1 MPRRLRLG
9 MVGGGQGAFIGAVHR
24 IASRIDDRYEL
35 VAGCLSSSADKALLS
50 AKEIGIDSNRS
61 YPDFKTMAESEASR
75 EDGIQ
80 VVSIVTPNHMH
91 ALPAI
96 EFIKKG
102 IHVICDKPMTATME
116 DARELHNVVKNSNA
130 HFFLTHN
137 YSGYPVVREM
147 RRLVK
152 EGAIGDVRVVK
163 GSYLQGWLTK
173 KEEDNGLKQAEWR
186 TDPSRSGVAG
196 AVGDIGSHTMHLLE
210 FVTGLKLESV
220 AADLSIF
227 VKGRKLDD
235 DASILIRMN
244 NNVKGSLWISQVA
257 VGEENNFK
265 ISIYGEKGSLHWA
278 QENPNYA
285 TLSSHG
291 ELDKIITRGG
301 PIHKESSMAKVRIPP
316 GHPEG
321 YLEGFAQIYTD
332 AADIIQGSEKV
343 SQLLDILPNVDDG
356 LHIMKFINASVQSSN
371 SNSKWVNVE

>member
-1 MPRRLRLG
+1 MTRLKLG
-9 MVGGGQGAFIGAVHR
+9 MIGGGQGAFIGAVHR

-35 VAGCLSSSADKALLS
+35 IAGCLSSTEDKALAS
-50 AKEIGIDSNRS
+50 AKEIGIAPDRS
-61 YPDFKTMAESEASR
+61 YSDFTTMAKAEALR
-75 EDGIQ
+75 EDGIE

-91 ALPAI
+91 AQPAI
-96 EFIKKG
+96 EFLKKG
-102 IHVICDKPMTATME
+102 IHVICDKPMTATLDE
-116 DARELHNVVKNSNA
+116 AQELYNIVKNSEA

-152 EGAIGDVRVVK
+152 EGSIGKIRVVK
-163 GSYLQGWLTK
+163 GSYLQGWLAR

-210 FVTGLKLESV
+210 FVTNHKLESL

-227 VKGRKLDD
+227 VPGRRLDD

-244 NNVKGSLWISQVA
+244 NNVRGSLWISQVA

-265 ISIYGEKGSLHWA
+265 ISIYGEKGALHWA

-285 TLSSHG
+285 TLSTHG

-301 PIHKESSMAKVRIPP
+301 PIHKDSSMANVRIPP

-332 AADIIQGSEKV
+332 VADVIQESDKAA
-343 SQLLDILPNVDDG
+343 QLLDVLPNADDG

-371 SNSKWVNVE
+371 NNSEWVKIN

>member
-1 MPRRLRLG
+1 MTRLKLG
-9 MVGGGQGAFIGAVHR
+9 MIGGGQGAFIGAVHR
-24 IASRIDDRYEL
+24 IASRIDNRYEL
-35 VAGCLSSSADKALLS
+35 IAGCLSSTEDKALAS
-50 AKEIGIDSNRS
+50 AKEIGIAPDRS
-61 YPDFKTMAESEASR
+61 YSDFTTMAKAEALR
-75 EDGIQ
+75 EDGIE

-91 ALPAI
+91 AQPAI
-96 EFIKKG
+96 EFLKKG
-102 IHVICDKPMTATME
+102 IHVICDKPMTATLDE
-116 DARELHNVVKNSNA
+116 AQELYNIVKNSKV

-152 EGAIGDVRVVK
+152 EGSIGKIRVVK
-163 GSYLQGWLTK
+163 GSYLQGWLAK

-210 FVTGLKLESV
+210 FVTNHKLESL

-227 VKGRKLDD
+227 APGRRLDD

-244 NNVKGSLWISQVA
+244 NNVRGSLWISQVA

-265 ISIYGEKGSLHWA
+265 ISIYGEKGALHWA

-285 TLSSHG
+285 TLSTHG

-301 PIHKESSMAKVRIPP
+301 PIHKDSSMANVRIPP

-332 AADIIQGSEKV
+332 VADVIQESDKAT
-343 SQLLDILPNVDDG
+343 QLLDVLPNADDG

-371 SNSKWVNVE
+371 NNSEWVKIN

>member
-1 MPRRLRLG
+1 MTRLKLG
-9 MVGGGQGAFIGAVHR
+9 MIGGGQGAFIGAVHR
-24 IASRIDDRYEL
+24 IASRIDNRYEL
-35 VAGCLSSSADKALLS
+35 IAGCLSSTEDKALAS
-50 AKEIGIDSNRS
+50 AKEIGIASDRS
-61 YPDFKTMAESEASR
+61 YSDFTTMAKAEASR
-75 EDGIQ
+75 EDGIE

-91 ALPAI
+91 AQPAI
-96 EFIKKG
+96 EFLKKG
-102 IHVICDKPMTATME
+102 IHVICDKPMTATLDE
-116 DARELHNVVKNSNA
+116 AQELYNIVKNSKA

-152 EGAIGDVRVVK
+152 EGSIGKIRVVK
-163 GSYLQGWLTK
+163 GSYLQGWLAK

-210 FVTGLKLESV
+210 FVTNHKLESL

-227 VKGRKLDD
+227 VSGRRLDD

-244 NNVKGSLWISQVA
+244 NNVRGSLWISQVA

-265 ISIYGEKGSLHWA
+265 ISIYGEKGALHWA

-285 TLSSHG
+285 TLSTHG

-301 PIHKESSMAKVRIPP
+301 PIHKDSSMANVRIPP

-332 AADIIQGSEKV
+332 VADVIQESDKAA
-343 SQLLDILPNVDDG
+343 QLLDVLPNADDG

-371 SNSKWVNVE
+371 NNSEWVKIN

>member
-1 MPRRLRLG
+1 MTRLKLG
-9 MVGGGQGAFIGAVHR
+9 MIGGGQGAFIGAVHR

-35 VAGCLSSSADKALLS
+35 IAGCLSSTEDKALAS
-50 AKEIGIDSNRS
+50 AKEIGIAPDRS
-61 YPDFKTMAESEASR
+61 YSDFTTMAKAEASR
-75 EDGIQ
+75 EDGIE

-91 ALPAI
+91 AQPAI
-96 EFIKKG
+96 EFLKKG
-102 IHVICDKPMTATME
+102 IHVICDKPMTATLDE
-116 DARELHNVVKNSNA
+116 AQELYNIVKNSEA

-152 EGAIGDVRVVK
+152 EGSIGKIRVVK
-163 GSYLQGWLTK
+163 GSYLQGWLAK

-196 AVGDIGSHTMHLLE
+196 AVGDIGSHTVHLLE
-210 FVTGLKLESV
+210 FVTNHKLESL

-227 VKGRKLDD
+227 VPGRRLDD

-244 NNVKGSLWISQVA
+244 NNVRGSLWISQVA

-265 ISIYGEKGSLHWA
+265 ISIYGEKGALHWA

-285 TLSSHG
+285 TLSTHG

-301 PIHKESSMAKVRIPP
+301 PIHKDSSMANVRIPP

-332 AADIIQGSEKV
+332 VADVIQESDKAT
-343 SQLLDILPNVDDG
+343 QLLDVLPNADDG

-371 SNSKWVNVE
+371 NNSEWVKIN

>member
-1 MPRRLRLG
+1 MQQRLRLG

-35 VAGCLSSSADKALLS
+35 VAGCLSSTADKALVS
-50 AKEIGIDSNRS
+50 AKEIGIDSKRS
-61 YPDFKTMAESEASR
+61 YSDFKTMAEVEASR

-91 ALPAI
+91 ASPAI
-96 EFIKKG
+96 EFLKKG
-102 IHVICDKPMTATME
+102 IHVICDKPMTATMDE
-116 DARELHNVVKNSNA
+116 AKELHNVVKNSNV

-163 GSYLQGWLTK
+163 GSYLQGWLAK
-173 KEEDNGLKQAEWR
+173 KEEDSGLKQAEWR

-210 FVTGLKLESV
+210 FVTGHKLESV

-244 NNVKGSLWISQVA
+244 KNVKGSLWISQVA

-265 ISIYGEKGSLHWA
+265 ISIYGEKGTLHWA

-285 TLSSHG
+285 TLSLQG
-291 ELDKIITRGG
+291 ELDRIITRGG
-301 PIHKESSMAKVRIPP
+301 PIHTDSSMANVRIPP

-332 AADIIQGSEKV
+332 AADVIQESDRK
-343 SQLLDILPNVDDG
+343 SQLLDILPNADDG

-371 SNSKWVNVE
+371 NNSKWISVE

>member
-1 MPRRLRLG
+1 MTRLKLG
-9 MVGGGQGAFIGAVHR
+9 MIGGGQGAFIGAVHR

-35 VAGCLSSSADKALLS
+35 IAGCLSSTEDKALAS
-50 AKEIGIDSNRS
+50 AKEIGIAPDRS
-61 YPDFKTMAESEASR
+61 YSDFTTMAKAEALR
-75 EDGIQ
+75 EDGIE

-91 ALPAI
+91 AQPAI
-96 EFIKKG
+96 EFLKKG
-102 IHVICDKPMTATME
+102 IHVICDKPMTATLDE
-116 DARELHNVVKNSNA
+116 AQELYNIVKNSEA

-152 EGAIGDVRVVK
+152 EGSIGKIRVVK
-163 GSYLQGWLTK
+163 GSYLQGWLAK

-210 FVTGLKLESV
+210 FVTNHKLESL

-227 VKGRKLDD
+227 VSGRRLDD

-244 NNVKGSLWISQVA
+244 NNVRGSLWISQVA

-265 ISIYGEKGSLHWA
+265 ISIYGEKGALHWA

-285 TLSSHG
+285 TLSTHG

-301 PIHKESSMAKVRIPP
+301 PIHKDSSMANVRIPP

-332 AADIIQGSEKV
+332 VADVIQGSEKAT
-343 SQLLDILPNVDDG
+343 QLLDVLPNADDG

-371 SNSKWVNVE
+371 NNSEWVKIN

>member
-1 MPRRLRLG
+1 MTRLKLG
-9 MVGGGQGAFIGAVHR
+9 MIGGGQGAFIGAVHR

-35 VAGCLSSSADKALLS
+35 IAGCLSSTADKAIAS
-50 AKEIGIDSNRS
+50 AKEIGIASDRS
-61 YPDFKTMAESEASR
+61 YPDFTTMAQAEASR
-75 EDGIQ
+75 EDGIE

-91 ALPAI
+91 AQPAI
-96 EFIKKG
+96 EFLKKG
-102 IHVICDKPMTATME
+102 IHVICDKPMTATLDE
-116 DARELHNVVKNSNA
+116 AQELYNIVKNSEA

-152 EGAIGDVRVVK
+152 EGSIGKIRVVK
-163 GSYLQGWLTK
+163 GSYLQGWLAK

-210 FVTGLKLESV
+210 FVTNHKLESL

-227 VKGRKLDD
+227 APGRRLDD

-244 NNVKGSLWISQVA
+244 NNVRGSLWISQVA

-265 ISIYGEKGSLHWA
+265 ISIYGEKGALHWA

-285 TLSSHG
+285 TLSTHG

-301 PIHKESSMAKVRIPP
+301 PIHKDSSMANVRIPP

-332 AADIIQGSEKV
+332 IADVIQGSEKA
-343 SQLLDILPNVDDG
+343 SQLLDILPNADDG

-371 SNSKWVNVE
+371 NNSEWVKIN

>member
-1 MPRRLRLG
+1 MTRLKLG
-9 MVGGGQGAFIGAVHR
+9 MIGGGQGAFIGAVHR
-24 IASRIDDRYEL
+24 IASRIDNRYEL
-35 VAGCLSSSADKALLS
+35 IAGCLSSTEDKALAS
-50 AKEIGIDSNRS
+50 AKEIGIAPDRS
-61 YPDFKTMAESEASR
+61 YSDFTTMAKAEALR
-75 EDGIQ
+75 EDGIE

-91 ALPAI
+91 AQPAI
-96 EFIKKG
+96 EFLKKG
-102 IHVICDKPMTATME
+102 IHVICDKPMTATLDE
-116 DARELHNVVKNSNA
+116 AQELYNIVKNSKA

-152 EGAIGDVRVVK
+152 EGSIGKIRVVK
-163 GSYLQGWLTK
+163 GSYLQGWLAK

-210 FVTGLKLESV
+210 FVTNHKLESL

-227 VKGRKLDD
+227 VSGRRLDD

-244 NNVKGSLWISQVA
+244 NNVRGSLWISQVA

-265 ISIYGEKGSLHWA
+265 ISIYGEKGALHWA

-285 TLSSHG
+285 TLSTHG

-301 PIHKESSMAKVRIPP
+301 PIHKDSSMANVRIPP

-332 AADIIQGSEKV
+332 VADVIQESDKAT
-343 SQLLDILPNVDDG
+343 QLLDVLPNADDG

-371 SNSKWVNVE
+371 NNSEWVKIN

>member
-1 MPRRLRLG
+1 MTRLKLG
-9 MVGGGQGAFIGAVHR
+9 MIGGGQGAFIGAVHR

-35 VAGCLSSSADKALLS
+35 IAGCLSSTEDKALAS
-50 AKEIGIDSNRS
+50 AKEIGIAPDRS
-61 YPDFKTMAESEASR
+61 YSDFTTMAKAEALR
-75 EDGIQ
+75 EDGIE

-91 ALPAI
+91 AQPAI
-96 EFIKKG
+96 EFLKKG
-102 IHVICDKPMTATME
+102 IHVICDKPMTATLDE
-116 DARELHNVVKNSNA
+116 AQELYNIVKNSEA

-152 EGAIGDVRVVK
+152 EGSIGKIRVVK
-163 GSYLQGWLTK
+163 GSYLQGWLAK

-196 AVGDIGSHTMHLLE
+196 AVGDIGSHTVHLLE
-210 FVTGLKLESV
+210 FVTNHKLESL

-227 VKGRKLDD
+227 VPGRRLDD

-244 NNVKGSLWISQVA
+244 NNVRGSLWISQVA

-265 ISIYGEKGSLHWA
+265 ISIYGEKGALHWA

-285 TLSSHG
+285 TLSTHG

-301 PIHKESSMAKVRIPP
+301 PIHKDSSMANIRIPP

-332 AADIIQGSEKV
+332 VADVIQESDKAA
-343 SQLLDILPNVDDG
+343 QLLDVLPNADDG

-371 SNSKWVNVE
+371 NNSEWVKIN